1 MITKLRDHHR
11 KPVLGRLDKD
21 IELQKDKESKKR
33 YGKKRVFLE
42 KAKMEGEVVE
52 KAIRV
57 GQIGF
62 GAQGGT
68 CTGVK

>member
-1 MITKLRDHHR
+1 M
-11 KPVLGRLDKD
+11 
-21 IELQKDKESKKR
+21 QKDKESKKR

-57 GQIGF
+57 SQIGF
-62 GAQGGT
+62 GAQRGT